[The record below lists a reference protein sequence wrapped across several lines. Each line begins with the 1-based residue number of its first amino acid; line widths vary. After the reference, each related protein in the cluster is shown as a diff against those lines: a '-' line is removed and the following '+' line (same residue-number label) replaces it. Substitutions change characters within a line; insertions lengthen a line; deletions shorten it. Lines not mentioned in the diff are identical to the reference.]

1 MTSEIAVTEGER
13 MGSAESAG
21 MREPGMTE
29 ATATKAHMAAE
40 SAAVSTAT
48 AAVST
53 TAAMGQR
60 RDRRTGYEDRRG
72 GQRYHRLAHRDLFLC
87 LLRQAPTLKLALRN
101 WYRCN
106 VRPPA
111 IVAASR
117 TNDGHSNQ
125 NTQMTNKIFSDT
137 EVSFWIFDFMTG

>member
-1 MTSEIAVTEGER
+1 MTSEIIATVTEGER

-29 ATATKAHMAAE
+29 ATTTKSPAHMAAE

-53 TAAMGQR
+53 TTTATAAMGRR

-106 VRPPA
+106 VRSPA
-111 IVAASR
+111 IVAASKTTMGTR
-117 TNDGHSNQ
+117 T
-125 NTQMTNKIFSDT
+125 KILK
-137 EVSFWIFDFMTG
+137 